1 MMRTRP
7 TILLIFVCT
16 LLLCSCKS
24 LDRTVDITLGENYY
38 TGSFVRPTTP
48 DKIRVYT
55 DNAPLPLTTEVIGK
69 FTATDPE
76 ARRNASLDVLL
87 DTVKKEASYIGAN
100 GLFLTEHYKPHWLG
114 YPQHVLHGYLL
125 LQPDTLLRPNR
136 EHPLNTAYREALE
149 REEAKKQAEKE
160 EQRRLYP
167 PHKFYLSAG
176 HSGMGYPEDAVVSDV
191 VRSLASG
198 LGLQGSY
205 TYKNFGVLYNGHFA
219 RCSHSFHMAPPDGMT
234 YQYIMTRHSVIP
246 IWTLMN
252 GNKGKKFF
260 THLTV
265 GIGHQW
271 ENIYCR
277 AESSNE
283 DFTKQSFRRN
293 VIYYA
298 VGFEYHIHEHWGVE
312 ARFHSC
318 EWGVTHSSGNIDKS
332 SIEFVE
338 GGISLG
344 INYHL

>member
-1 MMRTRP
+1 MKARP
-7 TILLIFVCT
+7 SILLIFIYS

-24 LDRTVDITLGENYY
+24 LEQTVDVSLYESYL

-48 DKIRVYT
+48 DKVRVYT
-55 DNAPLPLTTEVIGK
+55 DNAPLPMTTEVIGE
-69 FTATDPE
+69 FTATDPV
-76 ARRNASLDVLL
+76 AKRNASLDVLL

-100 GLFLTEHYKPHWLG
+100 GLFLTDHYKPHWLG

-125 LQPDTLLRPNR
+125 LQPDTILRPNR

-149 REEAKKQAEKE
+149 REEAKKLTEKE
-160 EQRRLYP
+160 EMRRLFP
-167 PHKFYLSAG
+167 PHKFSLSAG
-176 HSGMGYPEDAVVSDV
+176 YSYVSYSEEAVVSDV
-191 VRSLASG
+191 ARSLGLG

-219 RCSHSFHMAPPDGMT
+219 RSSHSFHTAPPDGMT
-234 YQYIMTRHSVIP
+234 YQFIMARHSVIP

-277 AESSNE
+277 AESSDE
-283 DFTKQSFRRN
+283 DFTKQSCRRN

-298 VGFEYHIHEHWGVE
+298 VGFEYRIHEHWGVE

-318 EWGVTHSSGNIDKS
+318 EWGVTRSSGNIDKS
-332 SIEFVE
+332 SIESVE

-344 INYHL
+344 LNYHF